1 MPETDMPDTGPG
13 NRPRP
18 PEGSQISQSLA
29 GGLLLIALALFALWM
44 TRDLDPGS
52 LRGIGPGGLPRG
64 VAILIGLLGAV
75 ICLTGWRRDAV
86 RVETIAVRPVLVIM
100 LAVVVFAMTI
110 RPWSFGAVST
120 PGLGLVAAGPLTV
133 LVAGFA
139 QRDRDWLD
147 LGILASALTAFCML
161 LFGDLLN
168 LPIPV
173 MPIPLLGY
181 FPGWEQREVLRL
193 LAGLLVAIAVVLWVI
208 RRRRG
213 GSGTDA

>member
-1 MPETDMPDTGPG
+1 MPETDMPDTGPDS
-13 NRPRP
+13 RP
-18 PEGSQISQSLA
+18 PGGPRISQTLA
-29 GGLLLIALALFALWM
+29 GGLVLIALALLALWA

-52 LRGIGPGGLPRG
+52 LRSIGPGGLPRAM
-64 VAILIGLLGAV
+64 AILIGLFGAV
-75 ICLTGWRRDAV
+75 ICLTGWRRGAST
-86 RVETIAVRPVLVIM
+86 VEGVAARPVLVIM
-100 LAVVVFAMTI
+100 LAIVVFAMTI

-193 LAGLLVAIAVVLWVI
+193 LAGLLLAIAVILWVI
-208 RRRRG
+208 RRRRA
-213 GSGTDA
+213 GSGAGA